1 MDYLLQLT
9 HFPSKPLYFLYLN
22 RDDTSFCKTVHISAL
37 LWRLTNLRVSSPCHP
52 SYPRT
57 LFVPHISSFF
67 PSYFLSPEAKMFYIN
82 GSESK
87 NGENLSRKEEKKSWN
102 QSGKEKAKKGEN
114 VSCFPINCG
123 AFSLVFTHE
132 VSASPQHR
140 VSHKKRRLW
149 GKHQLKRYS
158 VKVLVIQSCLTLCN
172 PMV

>member
-1 MDYLLQLT
+1 
-9 HFPSKPLYFLYLN
+9 
-22 RDDTSFCKTVHISAL
+22 
-37 LWRLTNLRVSSPCHP
+37 
-52 SYPRT
+52 
-57 LFVPHISSFF
+57 
-67 PSYFLSPEAKMFYIN
+67 MFYIN

-158 VKVLVIQSCLTLCN
+158 VKVLVTQSCLTLCN
-172 PMV
+172 PMVQPTRLLCPWDSPGNNTGVGGHSLLQGIFPTQGSNARSPILQADCLPSEPPGVKEVLNTTSESQLLLLNG